1 MIELLSPVGDL
12 DCLKAAVQNGADCVY
27 FGASNFSARAFAS
40 NFDDLELAINYAK
53 IRGVKTNLT
62 LNTLIKND
70 EFEDAYNLAK
80 KAYELGIDAIIVQDL
95 GLATRLIK
103 DFPDLPI
110 HASTQMSIH
119 NLQGT
124 LKLQNLGF
132 KRVVLARELCANEI
146 EYICQ
151 NSNVEIECF
160 IHGALCI
167 SYSGQCLFSSLVG
180 GRSGNRGK
188 CAQPCRLPYEL
199 VQNGNETIDKGFLL
213 STKDL
218 CGLDYI
224 PFLINAG
231 VTSFK
236 IEGRMKTPEY
246 VATVTRIYRKYI
258 DLALSG
264 NPYVIDEKDKKD
276 LLQVFNRGLSSN
288 GHLDKE
294 PNKNLIYPIKPNNM
308 GLPLGII
315 QKYNKTNGHIT
326 LKLQE
331 ELYVGDCISTQKEN
345 GSYNVSELMVKN
357 KNIKIGNI
365 GNLVTIGRMKGNIS
379 VGDKVYKLS
388 SKVLKDNALNSFKT
402 ENRKIP
408 LNIKLFIQNNKNISA
423 VVNSCY
429 KYYLYKNLNFE
440 YTFNIIPNTSI
451 NKPLDKD
458 TIIKQFSKTNNS
470 IYEFKKIEIILDDNL
485 FLPISSLN
493 DLRRTIL
500 ENIEK
505 QTLDKIKRTSNCCYT
520 PIVSNASNLKNNY
533 KISLLL
539 NDLNLEYDYSKLD
552 GVHNLYI
559 PLKFFVNKNYENILN
574 VLNKKF
580 STYIYLPTIIRAN
593 YRNLFYDNIV
603 NTTKKY
609 NIKGIVLS
617 NISNFMLISDL
628 YKSNKNLELIA
639 NYTFN
644 IYNNETINKLNDL
657 QISKYIVSPELDKL
671 SILNLYGN
679 PQKELIVYGKIP
691 LMNMNY
697 CLLGKSNKC
706 YPNCNSLCTN
716 KNRYF
721 LKDRLG
727 LHFDIV
733 PDNIQTVTTI
743 YNCKTLS
750 ICPTDF
756 NLDCAR
762 IDILY
767 ENIDEINNIIN
778 TVKLGKKFEGK
789 QYTNGNLNRE
799 I

>member
-1 MIELLSPVGDL
+1 MKELELLAPAGSL
-12 DCLKAAVQNGADCVY
+12 KTLKAVIHAGADAVY
-27 FGASNFSARAFAS
+27 LGGSMFGARAYANNF
-40 NFDDLELAINYAK
+40 NEEELLEAIRFGHIHGRKIILA
-53 IRGVKTNLT
+53 V
-62 LNTLIKND
+62 NTLLK
-70 EFEDAYNLAK
+70 E
-80 KAYELGIDAIIVQDL
+80 YELGQLYDYLHPYYEAGLDAVIVQDM
-95 GLATRLIK
+95 GVMEFIK
-103 DFPDLPI
+103 THFPNLPI
-110 HASTQMSIH
+110 HTSTQMTIT
-119 NLQGT
+119 NVEGARLLKEQGVE
-124 LKLQNLGF
+124 
-132 KRVVLARELCANEI
+132 RVVTAREMSLEEI
-146 EYICQ
+146 QRIHDEVG
-151 NSNVEIECF
+151 VELESF
-160 IHGALCI
+160 IHGALCYC
-167 SYSGQCLFSSLVG
+167 YSGQCLLSSMIG
-180 GRSGNRGK
+180 GRSGNRGQ
-188 CAQPCRLPYEL
+188 CAQPCRLPYQTEGKKPADL
-199 VQNGNETIDKGFLL
+199 MSL
-213 STKDL
+213 KDL
-218 CGLDYI
+218 CTIDIL
-224 PFLINAG
+224 PELIDAG
-231 VTSFK
+231 IDSFK

-315 QKYNKTNGHIT
+315 QKYNKTKGHIT

-331 ELYVGDCISTQKEN
+331 ELCVGDCISTQKEN

-379 VGDKVYKLS
+379 VGDKVYKIS

-429 KYYLYKNLNFE
+429 KYDLYKNLNFE

-539 NDLNLEYDYSKLD
+539 NDLNLEYDYSKLN

-559 PLKFFVNKNYENILN
+559 PLKFFVNKNYENILK

-657 QISKYIVSPELDKL
+657 QISKYTVSPELDKL